1 VVEDAACAIGSTID
15 GELVGKHSDLVVF
28 SFPPAQGAQRPAR
41 AAW

>member
-28 SFPPAQGAQRPAR
+28 SFHPRKVLTTGEGA
-41 AAW
+41 W